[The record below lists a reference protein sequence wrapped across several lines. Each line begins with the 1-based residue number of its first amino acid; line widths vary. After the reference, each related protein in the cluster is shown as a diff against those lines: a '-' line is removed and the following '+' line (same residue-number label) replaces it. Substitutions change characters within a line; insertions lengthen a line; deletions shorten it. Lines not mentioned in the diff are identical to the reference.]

1 MQIGDEKKIMKRN
14 ILLLI
19 VCFITLVA
27 KAQTAESRLRISVLT
42 CAPGGELYATFG
54 HTAIRVTDST
64 KGTDIIFNYGTFDFD
79 DPDFYTKFV
88 RGTLD
93 YFLSVETP
101 QQFAYAYQMTGRS
114 VWEQVLNLTS
124 AQKQKIN
131 DYLLNNL
138 QGNNK
143 FYRYKFLE
151 DNCTTRIRDIL
162 QQEGGFTITK
172 NVAPINSTYR
182 SMLHEYLDKSGM
194 AWTAVGFDLL
204 LGASTDKKVNRQE
217 ALFLP
222 DYFLKGLDSASIP
235 FVKEKKYF
243 VETGV
248 LEAEK
253 NNSFPLILCSAICA
267 ILCIP
272 VFLKQKFLAKVNF
285 YINSLLL
292 YLTGV
297 IGFLLIFLW
306 FFTDHAPFANNY
318 NLLWALPFN
327 LIAAF
332 FLSKKPN
339 WLGYYFTMASAIQGI
354 LVFCWFLLPQELNL
368 FFLPIV
374 VMMLFHYVSMSN
386 LRKKN
391 VASV

>member
-1 MQIGDEKKIMKRN
+1 MKRN

-19 VCFITLVA
+19 GCLVA
-27 KAQTAESRLRISVLT
+27 FYLNAQTTESKLRISILT

-54 HTAIRVTDST
+54 HTAIRVTDSS

-88 RGTLD
+88 QGTLD

-101 QQFAYAYQMTGRS
+101 QQFAYAYQMTNRS
-114 VWEQVLNLTS
+114 VLEQELILTGT
-124 AQKQKIN
+124 QKQKIYT
-131 DYLLNNL
+131 YLLNSL

-151 DNCTTRIRDIL
+151 DNCVTRIRDIL
-162 QQEGGFTITK
+162 TQQAGFTITK
-172 NVAPINSTYR
+172 KVAPLNSTYR

-194 AWTAVGFDLL
+194 PWTAIGFDLL
-204 LGASTDKKVNRQE
+204 LGSRTDKKVNIFE
-217 ALFLP
+217 SFFLP
-222 DYFLKGLDSASIP
+222 DYFLKGLDSSSTP

-243 VETGV
+243 VVQSNTETAHTNK
-248 LEAEK
+248 L
-253 NNSFPLILCSAICA
+253 PLILSLIICFT
-267 ILCIP
+267 LCLLTL
-272 VFLKQKFLAKVNF
+272 FKQKVFTAINF

-297 IGFLLIFLW
+297 TGILLTLLW
-306 FFTDHAPFANNY
+306 LFTDHTPFADNY
-318 NLLWALPFN
+318 NILWALPSN

-332 FLSKKPN
+332 FLSKKPS
-339 WLGYYFTMASAIQGI
+339 WLGYYFTIAAAIQTI
-354 LVFCWFLLPQELNL
+354 LLASWFWLPQQLNL
-368 FFLPIV
+368 FFLPV
-374 VMMLFHYVSMSN
+374 ALLMLIRYVSLSN

-391 VASV
+391 VAKL